1 MSGSIRKMPIMAM
14 RSKQAY
20 ELEQKAIEYLRWAQ
34 KQNWD
39 GVASAFAS
47 GAAEGMVSASES
59 ALDGSTLGAYSWL
72 DNKYDFGKA
81 RRQQEVQQLAES
93 ANLGTAY
100 QIANTAAEVGG
111 GMRGAAVKAWN
122 LGAAAAKAIPLINK
136 SKIIAPAIGG
146 AGLSSLT
153 ENSFKYDFSDLQKI
167 GLGTLQGTAAAV
179 ALVALQSHSWDV
191 LKKFFPEANLAGIK
205 GGIDNV
211 VQSEKAAETV
221 QKGMAANPELA
232 QDVADQLPRAIER
245 INKNTADT
253 VNQTLKQRIDVPQTV
268 ANRQA
273 QFDDYLRQH
282 AADEVWDFAPRQQL
296 DAIPAQSN
304 FSPENFSISQ
314 NRDEAQSIIKEQAN
328 DLGKNIFN
336 NDDILKNEQ
345 AKLLF
350 NDVRHS
356 QDIHTAKEVWKDF
369 QGTQYWNHQMAKEA
383 LQTGNVTVYSTEPV
397 LNFEQIGAKVTPSL
411 TEAQSLFTGEKIY
424 KHEVPIT
431 DIAWLNSTQ
440 GYYAQ
445 NRSGVGHFL
454 DSDRI
459 SFTGT
464 LKNTVEN
471 PDITFNQRYGIHY
484 IKKYNNNQTNKE
496 FYDIVYEN
504 NGDLYGKFIGGKKY
518 VLTQFK
524 EPMKDLSFH
533 RRPSEA
539 SGLRINLIPTN
550 DTSLIQNNIYANG
563 AVVNNNLKNIFDIYK
578 TLSFNQQ
585 KLLHEAFNN
594 VLNNSTAKAG
604 SFENLQSAIREL
616 DKMAAVKSQNGI
628 NPAEAAD
635 MLNLQNLLSMHL
647 GELYRQKALKLAK
660 VKPMEEAYKA
670 GLQTKPLPQTASELE
685 QTAYAQGK
693 FNNMTAN
700 NAQNNLAQQVLQEP
714 DINKQIY
721 DKIHL
726 WLQQQNEAYQRSKLL
741 KQQAQRWMLNE
752 QKPRNYIEQIRYYL
766 ETDAGRKALNRNFD
780 GTNKWYSR
788 QPEPYFINS
797 MVQNHDK

>member
-1 MSGSIRKMPIMAM
+1 
-14 RSKQAY
+14 
-20 ELEQKAIEYLRWAQ
+20 
-34 KQNWD
+34 
-39 GVASAFAS
+39 
-47 GAAEGMVSASES
+47 MVSASES

-111 GMRGAAVKAWN
+111 GMRGAAVKAWD

-211 VQSEKAAETV
+211 VQNEKATETV

-232 QDVADQLPRAIER
+232 QDVARQAPAAAER
-245 INKNTADT
+245 INQNTADA
-253 VNQTLKQRIDVPQTV
+253 VNQALKQRIDVPQTV

-273 QFDDYLRQH
+273 QFDDYLKQH
-282 AADEVWDFAPRQQL
+282 AADEVL
-296 DAIPAQSN
+296 DATPVATRYTNGDYTSTLKSIRKNIEKQEPDFKIRQDDNGNIDYNHFVKDRQRAEYIQTLPETYKHPDKIVFANNKEGLPREYRMKEYYNPDKQQRVYDIDIKSN
-304 FSPENFSISQ
+304 DGTLVTKFARE
-314 NRDEAQSIIKEQAN
+314 
-328 DLGKNIFN
+328 GKNGRN
-336 NDDILKNEQ
+336 
-345 AKLLF
+345 
-350 NDVRHS
+350 
-356 QDIHTAKEVWKDF
+356 
-369 QGTQYWNHQMAKEA
+369 Y
-383 LQTGNVTVYSTEPV
+383 
-397 LNFEQIGAKVTPSL
+397 
-411 TEAQSLFTGEKIY
+411 
-424 KHEVPIT
+424 
-431 DIAWLNSTQ
+431 
-440 GYYAQ
+440 
-445 NRSGVGHFL
+445 
-454 DSDRI
+454 
-459 SFTGT
+459 
-464 LKNTVEN
+464 
-471 PDITFNQRYGIHY
+471 
-484 IKKYNNNQTNKE
+484 YNNIENLGLTSQASETARGPGQTWNAHIP
-496 FYDIVYEN
+496 DS
-504 NGDLYGKFIGGKKY
+504 
-518 VLTQFK
+518 
-524 EPMKDLSFH
+524 P
-533 RRPSEA
+533 
-539 SGLRINLIPTN
+539 RIIYITP
-550 DTSLIQNNIYANG
+550 QNN
-563 AVVNNNLKNIFDIYK
+563 VVNPNLPHISELYKN
-578 TLSFNQQ
+578 LSYNQQ

-616 DKMAAVKSQNGI
+616 DKMAAVRSQNGI
-628 NPAEAAD
+628 NPTEAAD

-660 VKPMEEAYKA
+660 VKPLEEAYKA
-670 GLQTKPLPQTASELE
+670 GLQTKPLPQTAPELE

-700 NAQNNLAQQVLQEP
+700 NAQNNLAKQVLQEP

-741 KQQAQRWMLNE
+741 EQQAQRWMIEE

>member
-111 GMRGAAVKAWN
+111 GMRGAAVKAWD

-253 VNQTLKQRIDVPQTV
+253 VNQALKQRIDVPQTV

-273 QFDDYLRQH
+273 QFDNYLKQH
-282 AADEVWDFAPRQQL
+282 AADEVLDFAPRQQL
-296 DAIPAQSN
+296 DAILPTKS
-304 FSPENFSISQ
+304 FDVE
-314 NRDEAQSIIKEQAN
+314 KE
-328 DLGKNIFN
+328 LSG
-336 NDDILKNEQ
+336 EQ
-345 AKLLF
+345 AKELLKKLVEE
-350 NDVRHS
+350 NNINIYG
-356 QDIHTAKEVWKDF
+356 DINHFTKGSRAKYVK
-369 QGTQYWNHQMAKEA
+369 T
-383 LQTGNVTVYSTEPV
+383 LS
-397 LNFEQIGAKVTPSL
+397 
-411 TEAQSLFTGEKIY
+411 
-424 KHEVPIT
+424 
-431 DIAWLNSTQ
+431 
-440 GYYAQ
+440 
-445 NRSGVGHFL
+445 
-454 DSDRI
+454 
-459 SFTGT
+459 GT
-464 LKNTVEN
+464 LDEPNVIYTQTHPKGDEQTY
-471 PDITFNQRYGIHY
+471 F
-484 IKKYNNNQTNKE
+484 IKKFIDENTGKE
-496 FYDIVYEN
+496 FYDFIIERDGKLFDKYN
-504 NGDLYGKFIGGKKY
+504 TDQNYILNQFNKPTKNLAFNGEYTKQPEAPDALNGAYYNTKK
-518 VLTQFK
+518 
-524 EPMKDLSFH
+524 PIKDLSFH

-539 SGLRINLIPTN
+539 SELRINLIPTN
-550 DTSLIQNNIYANG
+550 DTSLIQSNIYANG

-616 DKMAAVKSQNGI
+616 DKMAAVRSQNGI

-660 VKPMEEAYKA
+660 VKPLEEAYKA
-670 GLQTKPLPQTASELE
+670 GLQTKPLPQTTPKLE

-700 NAQNNLAQQVLQEP
+700 NAQNNLAKQVLQEP

-721 DKIHL
+721 NKIHL

-741 KQQAQRWMLNE
+741 EQQAQRWMLNE

-797 MVQNHDK
+797 MVQNYDK